1 MANPVRGVVRRVIA
15 TRPVAW
21 LLARTIHHVDGAT
34 LRLSGGRT
42 TASAVLSGLPII
54 QLTTTGAKSG
64 RPRTVPLVGI
74 PDGERLILIASNWG
88 QAKHPAWYYNVKAH
102 PDVSVGRDG
111 QTQRYAAREVTGE
124 ERDRCWAKAV
134 ALYPGYRGYAERAGR
149 EIPVVVVETED
160 AQDIAAPLK
169 AIDEPERDYGEFLDE
184 RGLRE

>member
-1 MANPVRGVVRRVIA
+1 MTEWADRPNVIARTVRRVIA

-54 QLTTTGAKSG
+54 ELTTTGAKSG

-88 QAKHPAWYYNVKAH
+88 QAKHPAWYYNVKAN
-102 PDVSVGRDG
+102 PAVTVQDG
-111 QTQRYAAREVTGE
+111 DEVTEGVARELDGD
-124 ERDRCWAKAV
+124 ERQHWWELAV
-134 ALYPGYRGYAERAGR
+134 AAYPPYAEYQTKTSRQ
-149 EIPVVVVETED
+149 IPVFLVE
-160 AQDIAAPLK
+160 K
-169 AIDEPERDYGEFLDE
+169 AE
-184 RGLRE
+184 